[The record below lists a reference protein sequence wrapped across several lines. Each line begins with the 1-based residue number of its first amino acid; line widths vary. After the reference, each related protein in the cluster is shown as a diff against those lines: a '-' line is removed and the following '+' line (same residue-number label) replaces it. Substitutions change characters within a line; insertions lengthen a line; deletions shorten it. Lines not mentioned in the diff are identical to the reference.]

1 MELIDKMLS
10 GDKLALARLITKL
23 ENRSRNLHEIMR
35 TVYPYTGNAYC
46 LGVTGPPGAG
56 KSTVVDELTC
66 MMRGEGLTVGIVA
79 VDPTSPFSGGAL
91 LGDRIRMQKH
101 YLDDGVFIRSMATR
115 GSFGGLTAT
124 AKCVIRLLDAF
135 GMDVVIV
142 ETVGVGQTELDIIK
156 AADTVL
162 VTLVPEAGDSV
173 QAMKAGLMEIA
184 DIFVVNKADRDGA
197 KRMAHEL
204 KTMLSYGKKEPYW
217 QIPVVQT
224 QANTSTGIKELY
236 GEITRHRKVLC
247 ETGQM
252 SVRRQRQR
260 EGELLEFIEQ
270 RLKDEL
276 IERIKKKK
284 EYRSYIKRI
293 MDGELDPY
301 TASAELFDV
310 NRVYDEL
317 FA

>member
-23 ENRSRNLHEIMR
+23 ENRSRNLHEIMK
-35 TVYPYTGNAYC
+35 TVYPHTGNAYC

-66 MMRGEGLTVGIVA
+66 MMRGEGLSVGIVA

-135 GMDVVIV
+135 GMDVIVI

-162 VTLVPEAGDSV
+162 VTLVPEAGHSV

-197 KRMAHEL
+197 TKMANDLKMMLGYGEKR
-204 KTMLSYGKKEPYW
+204 PYW
-217 QIPVVQT
+217 QIPVILT
-224 QANTSTGIKELY
+224 QANAGKGTGELFE
-236 GEITRHRKVLC
+236 EIQRHKAVLC

-252 SVRRQRQR
+252 SIRRQQQR
-260 EGELLEFIEQ
+260 EGELLEIIEQ
-270 RLKDEL
+270 TLKDEL
-276 IERIKKKK
+276 IERIKKKE
-284 EYRSYIKRI
+284 EYHSFIKKI
-293 MDGELDPY
+293 MAGELDPY
-301 TASAELFDV
+301 TASAELLNVD
-310 NRVYDEL
+310 RVY
-317 FA
+317 